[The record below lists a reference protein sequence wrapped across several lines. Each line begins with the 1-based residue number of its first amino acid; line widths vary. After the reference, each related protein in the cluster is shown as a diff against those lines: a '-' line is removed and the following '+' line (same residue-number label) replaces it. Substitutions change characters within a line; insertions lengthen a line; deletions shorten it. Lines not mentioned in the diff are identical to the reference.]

1 MAQIKN
7 IQVIQIQQETLFV
20 SKIQSCV
27 PSSLPIH
34 PPTDT
39 AAVSKR
45 KTIHQ
50 RLNEMKRKHQ
60 INTLSN
66 QAVSS
71 ELAVQLKQQGHD
83 LSQQVI
89 HQQ

>member
-1 MAQIKN
+1 M
-7 IQVIQIQQETLFV
+7 IQIQQETLFV

-27 PSSLPIH
+27 PSSLLIH

-39 AAVSKR
+39 ATVSKI

-50 RLNEMKRKHQ
+50 RLNEMKIKHQ
-60 INTLSN
+60 ISIPSI

-89 HQQ
+89 HQR